1 MFRTGDLVEVRS
13 REEILAMLGA
23 DGHVPGD
30 RLPFMPEMLQYCG
43 QRYRIASVAHKTCDT
58 ATFLMGRRMRDTVF
72 LEDLRCDGSAHDG
85 CQARCLLFWRTQ
97 WLRPVAETANGSPK
111 AKTSDVT
118 PATARKQSCTE
129 CQLHNATRAVKPD
142 GEVRFFCQATEHWA
156 ASEPLRPLAPWHF
169 IEDVRSGNATVREVL
184 RVLMLQFVWR
194 LRFFKRGWR
203 ASVWLYERLHQR
215 LFDRPDPYREGRI
228 SEGSPTP
235 EERLE
240 LAPGDLVEVK
250 SHDEIL
256 CTVTTE
262 LRNRGMRYNAEMT
275 PACGRQFRVA
285 QRVSRIIEERS
296 GRMITMKNPCITLEG
311 MYCQALYTPYSPLC
325 SRRSPPFFREVW
337 LRRVA
342 DHAGNG
348 QST

>member
-13 REEILAMLGA
+13 REEILAMLDA

-43 QRYRIASVAHKTCDT
+43 RRFRVSNVAHKTCDT

-97 WLRPVAETANGSPK
+97 WLRPISEASNGSPK
-111 AKTSDVT
+111 VMSADAA
-118 PATARKQSCTE
+118 PAATRKQSCTE
-129 CQLHNATRAVKPD
+129 CQLHNATRAVRPD
-142 GEVRFFCQATEHWA
+142 GDVRFFCQATEHWA
-156 ASEPLRPLAPWHF
+156 ASEPLRPLAPWHY
-169 IEDVRSGNATVREVL
+169 IQDVRTGNATVGEVL
-184 RVLMLQFVWR
+184 KVLMLQFVWR

-203 ASVWLYERLHQR
+203 ASVWLYDRLHR
-215 LFDRPDPYREGRI
+215 RFFGRPDPYREGRI
-228 SEGSPTP
+228 REGSPTP
-235 EERLE
+235 EERLD

-250 SHDEIL
+250 SHEEIL

-285 QRVSRIIEERS
+285 QRVSQIIEERS
-296 GRMITMKNPCITLEG
+296 GRMITMKNPCIMLEG
-311 MYCQALYTPYSPLC
+311 VYCQALYTPYSPLC
-325 SRRSPPFFREVW
+325 SRRAPPFFREVW